1 MSFRGLFGPAIVF
14 CVFIIGAVSSIAEN
28 ETSSDLTYES
38 QPVNGAVL
46 DLIYPGQDTNGA
58 ATGTNQ
64 NSDKTAGG
72 AQSLQGEVTDLKAA
86 GADIKESASEIKIS
100 LQGEILFDFDKANLR
115 PAAEPTLTQIAALIR
130 KTTKPTVV
138 IEGYTD
144 SKGTASYNQKLS
156 DRRAAS
162 VKAWMVAHGIA
173 DRSVRTQGFGAAN
186 PIAPNKKPDGS
197 DDPEGRQKNR
207 RVEITIK
214 K

>member
-1 MSFRGLFGPAIVF
+1 MNFRGLFGPAISL
-14 CVFIIGAVSSIAEN
+14 CVFIIGAVYSIAES
-28 ETSSDLTYES
+28 ETSSDLKYES
-38 QPVNGAVL
+38 QPLKGGVL
-46 DLIYPGQDTNGA
+46 DLIYPGQDTGGA
-58 ATGTNQ
+58 ANGTNQ
-64 NSDKTAGG
+64 NSDNTAGG
-72 AQSLQGEVTDLKAA
+72 VQSLQGDVTDLKAA

-115 PAAEPTLTQIAALIR
+115 PAAEPTLTQIVALIR
-130 KTTKPTVV
+130 KTPKPMVV

-144 SKGTASYNQKLS
+144 SKGAPAYNQKLS

-173 DRSVRTQGFGAAN
+173 DGGVRTRGLGAAN
-186 PIAPNKKPDGS
+186 PIVPNKKPDGS

>member
-1 MSFRGLFGPAIVF
+1 MSFRGLFGPATVS
-14 CVFIIGAVSSIAEN
+14 CVLLIGAVHTTAET
-28 ETSSDLTYES
+28 ETSSDLKYES
-38 QPVNGAVL
+38 QPVQGAVL
-46 DLIYPGQDTNGA
+46 DLIYPGQDTSGG

-64 NSDKTAGG
+64 SSDKTAGG
-72 AQSLQGEVTDLKAA
+72 VQSLQGEVTDLKAA

-115 PAAEPTLTQIAALIR
+115 AAAEPTLTQIAALIR
-130 KTTKPTVV
+130 KTTKPTVL

-144 SKGTASYNQKLS
+144 SKGSASYNQKLS

-162 VKAWMVAHGIA
+162 VKAWMVTHGIA
-173 DRSVRTQGFGAAN
+173 AGSVRTQGFGAAK